1 MDRGALSWFRPTMQE
16 LLNIKQIF
24 QRKFPKEIL
33 LMEIKATLC
42 IVWEALDERGFLE
55 LIS

>member
-16 LLNIKQIF
+16 LLNIKQFF
-24 QRKFPKEIL
+24 QRKFPKEIIL
-33 LMEIKATLC
+33 KEIRASSWYC
-42 IVWEALDERGFLE
+42 WEALDEQGFLE

>member
-1 MDRGALSWFRPTMQE
+1 MQE